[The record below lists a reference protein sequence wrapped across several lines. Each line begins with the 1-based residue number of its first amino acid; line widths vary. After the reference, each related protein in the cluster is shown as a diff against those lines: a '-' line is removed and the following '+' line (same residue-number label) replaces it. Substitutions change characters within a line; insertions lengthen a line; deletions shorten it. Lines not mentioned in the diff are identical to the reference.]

1 MPAYVIVDITV
12 RDREAYERYK
22 LLAAPTVAA
31 HGGRYLVRGG
41 ATDPL
46 EGSWKPARLVVL
58 EFPDAGAARGW
69 WASEE
74 YAPAKALRQSCARTE
89 MLLVEGHLDSR

>member
-46 EGSWKPARLVVL
+46 EGSWEPARLVVL
-58 EFPDAGAARGW
+58 EFPDADAARGW